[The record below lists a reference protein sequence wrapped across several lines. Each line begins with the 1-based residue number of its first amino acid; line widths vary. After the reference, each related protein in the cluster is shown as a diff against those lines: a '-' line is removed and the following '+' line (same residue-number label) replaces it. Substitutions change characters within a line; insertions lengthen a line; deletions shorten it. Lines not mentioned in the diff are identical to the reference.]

1 VNSRP
6 QLTQQCGSRV
16 APMGRAGTATSE
28 PHAVSGGRT
37 GASRRGRRGSGSGGG
52 VGTGEPRVKT
62 GNQGMFEGQLPPG
75 QITPQTKQEP
85 PAKSETKLAKQ
96 MLHAMQMRRVELV
109 QDQKWPDNS
118 SIICSGDNADNIS
131 LGNLGDLGASTES
144 SLPECQSFRRGVTE
158 PLPGVNE
165 AGLPRSG
172 MWSRQEAQVVMQQQI
187 DMFGEAEPRDMY
199 STLQVMPLIDLLGSG
214 YITVKN
220 TFLDFEPREKQG
232 LRMVASDGGLQDMI

>member
-1 VNSRP
+1 MPQQELQYSQFMPIGSQQQQVNSRP

-16 APMGRAGTATSE
+16 APKGLRL
-28 PHAVSGGRT
+28 
-37 GASRRGRRGSGSGGG
+37 GRRSWNWGAPC
-52 VGTGEPRVKT
+52 ENWKPRNVRRSAATWADHAADEAGAARKVRD
-62 GNQGMFEGQLPPG
+62 
-75 QITPQTKQEP
+75 QTRK
-85 PAKSETKLAKQ
+85 ANA
-96 MLHAMQMRRVELV
+96 ACDADAAVELV

-118 SIICSGDNADNIS
+118 SNICSGDNADNIS